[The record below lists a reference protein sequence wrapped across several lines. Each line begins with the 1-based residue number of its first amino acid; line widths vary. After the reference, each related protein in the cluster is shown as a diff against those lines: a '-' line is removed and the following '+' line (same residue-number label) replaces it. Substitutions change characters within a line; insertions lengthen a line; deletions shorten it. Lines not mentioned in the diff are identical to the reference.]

1 MSAAPDH
8 AIARMR
14 QTADRIA
21 EAERDF
27 EGAIRTLVIL
37 GGFTAARLASRRI
50 EAKVAK
56 TMQARGELGEG
67 WIV

>member
-1 MSAAPDH
+1 MSAAPAI

-14 QTADRIA
+14 LTADRIA
-21 EAERDF
+21 EADRDL

-37 GGFTAARLASRRI
+37 GGFTAARLANRRI

-56 TMQARGELGEG
+56 SMRREIAGEG
-67 WIV
+67 WIA